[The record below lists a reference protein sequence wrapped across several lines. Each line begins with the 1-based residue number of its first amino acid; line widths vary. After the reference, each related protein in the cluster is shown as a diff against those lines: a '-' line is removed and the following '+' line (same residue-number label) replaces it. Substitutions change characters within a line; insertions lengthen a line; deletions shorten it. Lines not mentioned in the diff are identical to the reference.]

1 MPWKRALPIRPE
13 CKEAPSPSYS
23 FDAANRGD
31 RRGVGDHEA
40 FVVGRSW
47 NMAPFR
53 IFVAD

>member
-23 FDAANRGD
+23 FDAANRVDRKWAGD
-31 RRGVGDHEA
+31 RDA
-40 FVVGRSW
+40 FVMGRRG